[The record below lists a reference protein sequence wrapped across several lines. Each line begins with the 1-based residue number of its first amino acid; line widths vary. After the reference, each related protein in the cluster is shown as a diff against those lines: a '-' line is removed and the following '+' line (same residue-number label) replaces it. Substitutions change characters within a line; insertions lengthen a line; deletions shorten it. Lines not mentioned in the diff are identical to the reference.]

1 LSLLLIAIGG
11 AAGAVSR
18 YAVDTWVSERAASA
32 FPWGTFVVNTTGSF
46 VLGLLFA
53 LAIDRALLPA
63 DVRLPV
69 MVGFVG
75 AYTTFSTLML
85 ETWRLV
91 EGGAM
96 LLALAN
102 LAASVVVGLIALVLG
117 LAAGRAVP

>member
-1 LSLLLIAIGG
+1 
-11 AAGAVSR
+11 VSR